1 MIDYVRIANLIFIP
15 LNVRPFL
22 IESDSLNITIHMTI
36 IILIHH
42 PLAGLYILIAS
53 LKTLS
58 SIYEHCQPDFY
69 SFEGETLPHW
79 ADEQGCQ
86 VEGVQVQL
94 NLKLK
99 FNFYEN
105 LIEIKSKL
113 KIK

>member
-15 LNVRPFL
+15 LNVRHFL

-36 IILIHH
+36 IILIHY
-42 PLAGLYILIAS
+42 PLADILITS
-53 LKTLS
+53 LKALC

-69 SFEGETLPHW
+69 FLQGEALPHW

-86 VEGVQVQL
+86 VKGVQVQL

-99 FNFYEN
+99 T
-105 LIEIKSKL
+105 EI
-113 KIK
+113 